1 MWRAHGAKCANC
13 SARRD
18 TLRRARCAALRYTRR
33 CGRAV
38 CAVPCCAPLLTL
50 ILTPHTNKMSAS
62 LCLQGRARD
71 RRREAE
77 LCKNDL
83 CCCALTCTGQDM
95 MGYDA
100 TTSQDQSLLSLNN
113 NELGVAWGGGLLF
126 YGDSSSVQQQQ
137 CVHQLLPLCHSC
149 LPSRLHTNYIC
160 AELASNPNTQYNT
173 FRFNIHTHTCVSSD
187 SFNNRRKVR
196 KAVPTLSRRQN
207 DDEANNTTHFAVPS
221 SMLHGQ

>member
-113 NELGVAWGGGLLF
+113 NELGVAWGEVSCF
-126 YGDSSSVQQQQ
+126 METAAVCSSSSVCISCSP
-137 CVHQLLPLCHSC
+137 CVTPACPRACTPTTYAQSLPLIQIRSTTHSD
-149 LPSRLHTNYIC
+149 STY
-160 AELASNPNTQYNT
+160 
-173 FRFNIHTHTCVSSD
+173 IHTHALALTVS
-187 SFNNRRKVR
+187 
-196 KAVPTLSRRQN
+196 
-207 DDEANNTTHFAVPS
+207 TTDAK
-221 SMLHGQ
+221 